1 MGKIGFLFSGQ
12 GSQYIGMGKDL
23 IEKFKTSRD
32 IFDEADE
39 ALDMDLTKMVT
50 EGNQEELNLTEN
62 TQPAVLTTS
71 MAALKAAEEKGLKPD
86 VVAGLSLGEYTALVA
101 AGALAFAVA
110 VKLVQKRG
118 RYMQE
123 AVPEGKGTM
132 AAIIG
137 LDEGKVQEAVEEAK
151 EYGIV
156 ECANFNCPGQIVIG
170 GEIEAVEMA
179 SKFAKEKG
187 AKLVAPLKVS
197 APFHTSMLKPAA
209 DRLAEELK
217 HIDFSELNVPLV
229 SNVFADYIENKDHI
243 KDILKNQVM
252 KPVQWERS
260 IQRMV
265 NDGVDTFVEIG
276 PGKTLTGFIKKI
288 GKKEKVKLKIVN
300 IEDVKSLEKAIETLS
315 PKAEKTIE
323 SINHALAKTAENI
336 SPKISVTIESI
347 NRLTTKKGKIGDKA
361 C

>member
-23 IEKFKTSRD
+23 IEKYKSSKD

-39 ALDMDLTKMVT
+39 ALEMDLTKMVT
-50 EGNQEELNLTEN
+50 EGNQDELNLTEN

-101 AGALAFAVA
+101 AGALAFAAA
-110 VKLVQKRG
+110 VKLVKKRG
-118 RYMQE
+118 RYMQD
-123 AVPEGKGTM
+123 AVPQGKGTM

-137 LDEGKVQEAVEEAK
+137 LDEEKVQEAVDEAK
-151 EYGIV
+151 QYGIV

-170 GEIEAVEMA
+170 GEIEAVEKA
-179 SKFAKEKG
+179 SALAKEKG

-197 APFHTSMLKPAA
+197 APFHTSMLRPAA
-209 DRLAEELK
+209 DKLAEELK
-217 HIDFSELNVPLV
+217 SINFEDLNIPIV
-229 SNVFADYIENKDHI
+229 SNVFAEYIEHKDHI

-252 KPVQWERS
+252 KPVQWEKS

-276 PGKTLTGFIKKI
+276 PGKTLSGFIKKI
-288 GKKEKVKLKIVN
+288 GRKEKVKLRIIN
-300 IEDVKSLEKAIETLS
+300 IEDVKSLEKAVETLS
-315 PKAEKTIE
+315 PKA
-323 SINHALAKTAENI
+323 N
-336 SPKISVTIESI
+336 VTIESI
-347 NRLTTKKGKIGDKA
+347 NRLTTKKKGKIGDKA

>member
-23 IEKFKTSRD
+23 IEKYKSSRD

-39 ALDMDLTKMVT
+39 ALEMDLTKMVT
-50 EGNQEELNLTEN
+50 EGNQDELNLTEN

-71 MAALKAAEEKGLKPD
+71 MATLKAAEEKGLKPD

-101 AGALAFAVA
+101 AGAIAFAAA
-110 VKLVQKRG
+110 VKLVKKRG
-118 RYMQE
+118 RYMQD

-137 LDEGKVQEAVEEAK
+137 LDEDKVQEAVEEAK
-151 EYGIV
+151 QYGIV

-170 GEIEAVEMA
+170 GEIEAVEKA
-179 SKFAKEKG
+179 SAIAKEKG

-197 APFHTSMLKPAA
+197 APFHTSMLRPAA

-217 HIDFSELNVPLV
+217 SISFEDLKVPLV
-229 SNVFADYIENKDHI
+229 SNVFAEYIEHKDHI
-243 KDILKNQVM
+243 KDILMNQVM

-276 PGKTLTGFIKKI
+276 PGKTLSGFIKKI
-288 GKKEKVKLKIVN
+288 GRKEKIKLRIIN
-300 IEDVKSLEKAIETLS
+300 IEDVKSLEKAVETLS
-315 PKAEKTIE
+315 TKA
-323 SINHALAKTAENI
+323 N
-336 SPKISVTIESI
+336 VTIESI
-347 NRLTTKKGKIGDKA
+347 NRLTTKKKGKIGDKA

>member
-12 GSQYIGMGKDL
+12 GSQYVGMGKEL
-23 IEKFKTSRD
+23 IEKFKSSKAV
-32 IFDEADE
+32 FDEADE
-39 ALDMDLTKMVT
+39 ALGMDLTGMVT
-50 EGNQEELNLTEN
+50 DGTQEELDRTEN

-71 MAALKAAEEKGLKPD
+71 MAALRAAEERGLKPD

-101 AGALAFAVA
+101 AGALAFGAA
-110 VKLVQKRG
+110 VKLVKKRG
-118 RYMQE
+118 MFMQE
-123 AVPEGKGTM
+123 AVPEGQGIM

-137 LDEGKVQEAVEEAK
+137 LDEDKVLEAVEEAK
-151 EYGIV
+151 AYGIV

-170 GEIEAVEMA
+170 GEIKAVQKA
-179 SKFAKEKG
+179 SALAKEKG

-209 DRLAEELK
+209 DRLKEELIK
-217 HIDFSELNVPLV
+217 IDFTDLKIPLI
-229 SNVFADYIENKDHI
+229 SNVFADYIGNKDHI
-243 KDILKNQVM
+243 KDILQQQVM

-265 NDGVDTFVEIG
+265 RDGVDTFVEIG

-288 GKKEKVKLKIVN
+288 GRKENVKLNIVN
-300 IEDVKSLEKAIETLS
+300 IEDVKSLEKAIESLT
-315 PKAEKTIE
+315 A
-323 SINHALAKTAENI
+323 AKR
-336 SPKISVTIESI
+336 SVTIQSL
-347 NRLTTKKGKIGDKA
+347 NRLTVKKNDKIGDQA

>member
-23 IEKFKTSRD
+23 IEKYKSSKD

-50 EGNQEELNLTEN
+50 EGNQEELNQTEN

-71 MAALKAAEEKGLKPD
+71 MAALRAAEEKGLKPD

-110 VKLVQKRG
+110 VKLVKKRG

-137 LDEGKVQEAVEEAK
+137 LDEEKVQEAVDEAK

-170 GEIEAVEMA
+170 GEIKAVERA
-179 SKFAKEKG
+179 SILAKEKG

-217 HIDFSELNVPLV
+217 HIDFKELNIPLV
-229 SNVFADYIENKDHI
+229 SNVFADYIGHKDHI

-288 GKKEKVKLKIVN
+288 GKKENVKLRIVN
-300 IEDVKSLEKAIETLS
+300 IEDVKSLEKAVEMLS
-315 PKAEKTIE
+315 PKID
-323 SINHALAKTAENI
+323 
-336 SPKISVTIESI
+336 VTIKSI
-347 NRLTTKKGKIGDKA
+347 NRLTTKKNGKIGDKA

>member
-23 IEKFKTSRD
+23 IEKYKSSKD
-32 IFDEADE
+32 VFDEADE
-39 ALDMDLTKMVT
+39 ALEMDLTKMVT
-50 EGNQEELNLTEN
+50 EGDQDELNLTEN

-71 MAALKAAEEKGLKPD
+71 VAALKAAEKKGLKPD

-101 AGALAFAVA
+101 AGALAFAAA
-110 VKLVQKRG
+110 VKLVKKRG
-118 RYMQE
+118 RYMQD

-137 LDEGKVQEAVEEAK
+137 LDENKVQEAVDEARQ
-151 EYGIV
+151 YGIV

-170 GEIEAVEMA
+170 GEIEAVEKA
-179 SKFAKEKG
+179 SSLAREKG

-209 DRLAEELK
+209 DKLAEELK
-217 HIDFSELNVPLV
+217 NINFEDLSVPLV
-229 SNVFADYIENKDHI
+229 SNVFAEYIEHKDHI

-260 IQRMV
+260 IQKMV

-276 PGKTLTGFIKKI
+276 PGKTLSGFIKKI
-288 GKKEKVKLKIVN
+288 GRKEKIKLKIVN
-300 IEDVKSLEKAIETLS
+300 IEDVKSLEKAVETLK
-315 PKAEKTIE
+315 PKASITIE
-323 SINHALAKTAENI
+323 SINLLTAK
-336 SPKISVTIESI
+336 
-347 NRLTTKKGKIGDKA
+347 KKGKIGDKA

>member
-23 IEKFKTSRD
+23 IEKYKSSKD
-32 IFDEADE
+32 VFDEADE
-39 ALDMDLTKMVT
+39 ALEMDLTKMVT
-50 EGNQEELNLTEN
+50 EGDQDELNLTEN

-71 MAALKAAEEKGLKPD
+71 VAALKAAEKKGLKPD

-101 AGALAFAVA
+101 AGALAFAAA
-110 VKLVQKRG
+110 VKLVKKRG
-118 RYMQE
+118 RYMQD

-137 LDEGKVQEAVEEAK
+137 LDENKVQEAVDEARQ
-151 EYGIV
+151 YGIV

-170 GEIEAVEMA
+170 GEIEAVEKA
-179 SKFAKEKG
+179 SSLAREKG

-209 DRLAEELK
+209 DKLAEELK
-217 HIDFSELNVPLV
+217 NINFEDLSVPLV
-229 SNVFADYIENKDHI
+229 SNVFAEYIEHKDHI

-260 IQRMV
+260 IQKMV

-276 PGKTLTGFIKKI
+276 PGKTLSGFIKKI
-288 GKKEKVKLKIVN
+288 GRKEKIKLKIVN
-300 IEDVKSLEKAIETLS
+300 IEDVKSLEKAVETLK
-315 PKAEKTIE
+315 PKA
-323 SINHALAKTAENI
+323 SI
-336 SPKISVTIESI
+336 TIESI
-347 NRLTTKKGKIGDKA
+347 NRLTAKKKGKIGDKA

>member
-23 IEKFKTSRD
+23 IEKYKSSKD

-39 ALDMDLTKMVT
+39 ALEMDLTKMVT
-50 EGNQEELNLTEN
+50 EGNQDELNLTEN

-101 AGALAFAVA
+101 AGALAFAAA
-110 VKLVQKRG
+110 VKLVKKRG
-118 RYMQE
+118 RYMQD

-137 LDEGKVQEAVEEAK
+137 LDEEKVQEAVDEAK
-151 EYGIV
+151 KYGIV

-170 GEIEAVEMA
+170 GEIEAVEKA

-197 APFHTSMLKPAA
+197 APFHTSMLRPAA
-209 DRLAEELK
+209 DKLAEELK
-217 HIDFSELNVPLV
+217 SINFENLNIPLV
-229 SNVFADYIENKDHI
+229 SNVFAEYIENKDHI

-252 KPVQWERS
+252 KPVQWEKS

-276 PGKTLTGFIKKI
+276 PGKTLSGFIKKI
-288 GKKEKVKLKIVN
+288 GRKEKVKLRIIN
-300 IEDVKSLEKAIETLS
+300 IEDVKSLEKAVETLS
-315 PKAEKTIE
+315 PKA
-323 SINHALAKTAENI
+323 N
-336 SPKISVTIESI
+336 VTIESI
-347 NRLTTKKGKIGDKA
+347 NRLTAKKKGKIGDKA